1 MLRIATC
8 DGGKKARLTEEITKE
23 AVKTIRAGNAG
34 MAGVTVVT
42 SSCAFYFA
50 HEASVTGLDK
60 SIPFLRDPLA
70 GDLLL
75 SGIGTKAVA

>member
-1 MLRIATC
+1 MP
-8 DGGKKARLTEEITKE
+8 G
-23 AVKTIRAGNAG
+23 VF
-34 MAGVTVVT
+34 GVTVVT
-42 SSCAFYFA
+42 TLVCFFNFA
-50 HEASVTGLDK
+50 HKASVTGLDK